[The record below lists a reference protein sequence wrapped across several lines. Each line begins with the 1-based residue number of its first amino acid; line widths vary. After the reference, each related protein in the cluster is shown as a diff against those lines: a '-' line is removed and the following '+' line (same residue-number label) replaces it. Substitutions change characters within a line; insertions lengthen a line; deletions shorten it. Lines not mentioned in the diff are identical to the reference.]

1 MARVQNNKSNSKK
14 PSNKAPQKE
23 VSKKQELAK
32 TSPKR
37 EPSKNE
43 ILFYR
48 LGLSIVVLTIITVA
62 IIFTIQFFM
71 NENEE
76 VGPFDDYQHLT
87 GSDLQNLTFNDGFGS
102 FGDFTYFSD
111 LEDYEDM
118 YEKIMSNAYIYVYFY
133 RSSELNTEVEEL
145 IKTLDLEDKAFFFID
160 LDFYGE
166 AIFAN
171 QTIAHLNLE
180 SERTHMLLTFDVDG
194 DDPQTF
200 RVDYVTNQIKI
211 TLNNLK

>member
-1 MARVQNNKSNSKK
+1 MARVQQNKSNSKK
-14 PSNKAPQKE
+14 PNNKAPQKE
-23 VSKKQELAK
+23 VAKKQDLAK
-32 TSPKR
+32 QSPKR

-43 ILFYR
+43 ILFFR

-102 FGDFTYFSD
+102 YGDFTYFSD
-111 LEDYEDM
+111 LEDYEEM
-118 YEKIMSNAYIYVYFY
+118 YEAIMSNAYIYIYFY
-133 RSSELNTEVEEL
+133 KSSELNTEVEEL
-145 IKTLDLEDKAFFFID
+145 IKSLDLDGKAFFFID
-160 LDFYGE
+160 LDLYGE

-171 QTIAHLNLE
+171 QTIAHLNLDQA
-180 SERTHMLLTFDVDG
+180 RTHMLLTFDVDG
-194 DDPQTF
+194 DNPQTF
-200 RVDYVTNQIKI
+200 RVDYVTSQIKI

>member
-14 PSNKAPQKE
+14 PSSKAPQKE

-71 NENEE
+71 NKNEE

-160 LDFYGE
+160 LDLYGE

>member
-23 VSKKQELAK
+23 AVKKQDLAK
-32 TSPKR
+32 QSPKR

-87 GSDLQNLTFNDGFGS
+87 GSDLQNLTFDDGFGS
-102 FGDFTYFSD
+102 YGDFTYFSD

-133 RSSELNTEVEEL
+133 RGSELNTEVEEL

-160 LDFYGE
+160 LDLYGE

-171 QTIAHLNLE
+171 QTIEHLSLE